1 MGLRKPRGGGSVPS
15 IMKIEGTPSA
25 TAGQTVLVHS
35 FSGFMDAGSAS
46 QIAVKHL
53 LESCPERVIATFDSD
68 ALLDY
73 RARRPKMIYDR
84 DRFVSAEWP
93 EITLREVLDERGTPF
108 LLLSGPEPDYRWRE
122 FVDAIIWLVGELDI
136 RLTAGM
142 IGIPWPAPH
151 TRPVGITFHGTDPE
165 LIMGHRSSLSTMEIP
180 GHVQAIL
187 ELTLGDAGHN
197 ALGLAV
203 HVPHYL
209 TQFDYP
215 RASIALLRGLSG
227 STGLVLPS
235 DGLEEQ
241 APRRRDGD
249 RAADQRLGGVRAP
262 AAIDGRGLRPGR
274 VGQQPPG
281 ARLQRI
287 VVRRPARRRPDRC
300 PSGAVP
306 GRDGRSRRRPGA
318 LTFSSLDSQA

>member
-165 LIMGHRSSLSTMEIP
+165 LIRGHRSSLSTMEIP

-241 APRRRDGD
+241 A
-249 RAADQRLGGVRAP
+249 RAAETEIARQTSGSEEFGPLLRSMEEAYDRGESGNNLLERDFSESLSGDLPDADQIGAQVERFLAEMDDRGG
-262 AAIDGRGLRPGR
+262 DQGR
-274 VGQQPPG
+274 
-281 ARLQRI
+281 
-287 VVRRPARRRPDRC
+287 
-300 PSGAVP
+300 
-306 GRDGRSRRRPGA
+306 
-318 LTFSSLDSQA
+318 